1 MECKNCNLALR
12 TDYCYCS
19 NCGAKVIRNRI
30 TLKNLWYDF
39 TERFFNLDNTFLL
52 TFKHL
57 FTKPDIVIVAYINGV
72 RKKYVNPVSYFTI
85 AVFLGGLLYF
95 LIQKFFLDAMNYQF
109 EQMTVDSSDPSQ
121 KFGIEFGK
129 QFQNLSMEYQ
139 SLFYI
144 AMLPFLSL
152 ISRLV
157 FYNKKQFNLSEHFV
171 INIYAY
177 SHISLAVNIM
187 YILSVWNSQLF
198 YYISLINSLTLLIYF
213 SYVYKKVFKLNWK
226 QLILKLMLFAMI
238 FGIVF
243 IILIIIATVYFVAFT
258 DTFKHLKE
266 AQAMLLN

>member
-1 MECKNCNLALR
+1 MECKNCNLDLR
-12 TDYCYCS
+12 TDYSYCS

-30 TLKNLWYDF
+30 TIKNLWYDF

-57 FTKPDIVIVAYINGV
+57 FTKPEAVIGGYINGV
-72 RKKYVNPVSYFTI
+72 RKKYMNPVSYFTI
-85 AVFLGGLLYF
+85 AVFLGGILYF
-95 LIQKFFLDAMNYQF
+95 IIQKFFPDAMNYQF
-109 EQMTVDSSDPSQ
+109 EQMTINNSDPSQ
-121 KFGIEFGK
+121 KFGMEFGK

-139 SLFYI
+139 SIFYI

-152 ISRLV
+152 ISRIV

-177 SHISLAVNIM
+177 AHMSITVNSL

-198 YYISLINSLTLLIYF
+198 YYIAMINSFTLLLYF

-226 QLILKLMLFAMI
+226 QLILKLLLFVLI
-238 FGIVF
+238 FGILFF
-243 IILIIIATVYFVAFT
+243 IIMILTGIYLAFFT
-258 DTFKHLKE
+258 DTFKNLKE
-266 AQAMLLN
+266 AQAMLLY